1 MCKYN
6 KNTKIHNVALPVPKG
21 TCSIMLNKNK
31 NKNQAFNISTLNKK
45 LDPKVKYKMKW
56 KTI

>member
-1 MCKYN
+1 
-6 KNTKIHNVALPVPKG
+6 
-21 TCSIMLNKNK
+21 MLNKNK
-31 NKNQAFNISTLNKK
+31 NKHNVFNISTLNKK